1 MRRIR
6 LRFLLAGLLVV
17 ASACG
22 DDDNGAAVAGPS
34 LDVPAPLVEGPIT
47 AGRAIILQG
56 TSFPLADVGYMEKEF
71 FVSGVARAFANVG
84 ELDSDGNWEVE
95 ESSSAD
101 YRTRIVVRRPI
112 DPTDFKG
119 TVMVEWLNVSAG
131 FDSAPDWISG
141 HVELI
146 RRGWVWVGV
155 SAQFAGVEGGGGMP
169 LIPGIDF
176 VLKTADPA
184 RYGSL
189 AHPGDSF
196 SYDIYSQVGR
206 AMRVREGID
215 PLGGLAP
222 NDVIAAGESQSA
234 SRMVTYVNAFAKAA
248 GIFDGYLIHSRL
260 GGAAGLSQAPQPA
273 IAAPGVVRI
282 RTDLDVPVL
291 TLQSETDLILL
302 GSAPDRQG
310 DSEYFRWWEVAGTSH
325 ADTYTLLVG
334 MRDTG
339 DDPRAAEL
347 VVTAAPI
354 PPFVECDNPINS
366 GPHHFVL
373 KAGIRA
379 LENWVRDGVPPPSS
393 PLLQLTEDMSEY
405 IRDDVGNTLGGIRTP
420 YVDAPLAQLLGESP
434 GGSAFCFLFGKTI
447 PFDENT
453 IDRLYTDN
461 QAYLDAVE
469 ASTQAAVEAG
479 FLLPADADLIL
490 TAADNTGYKALIP

>member
-1 MRRIR
+1 MRPKR
-6 LRFLLAGLLVV
+6 LRFLLAGLLVLT
-17 ASACG
+17 AACGG
-22 DDDNGAAVAGPS
+22 DDDETVVTGPD

-47 AGRAIILQG
+47 AGRAIIMQG
-56 TSFPLADVGYMEKEF
+56 TSFSLADEGYMEEEF
-71 FVSGVARAFANVG
+71 FVSGVARAFTSFGAL
-84 ELDSDGNWEVE
+84 ESDGKWDVE
-95 ESSSAD
+95 ESSSAE

-112 DPTDFKG
+112 DPADFKG
-119 TVMVEWLNVSAG
+119 TAMVEWLNVSAG

-155 SAQFAGVEGGGGMP
+155 SAQFVGVEGGGGMP
-169 LIPGIDF
+169 LIPGLDF
-176 VLKTADPA
+176 VLKTADPQ

-206 AMRVREGID
+206 AMRVRDGID
-215 PLGGLAP
+215 PLRGLVP
-222 NDVIAAGESQSA
+222 DNVIAAGESQSA

-248 GIFDGYLIHSRL
+248 GVFDGYLIHSRL
-260 GGAAGLSQAPQPA
+260 GGSAGLSQDPQPS

-291 TLQSETDLILL
+291 TLQSETDLTLL

-310 DSEYFRWWEVAGTSH
+310 DSEYFRWWEIAGTSH
-325 ADTYTLLVG
+325 ADLYTLLVG
-334 MRDTG
+334 MSDTG
-339 DDPRAAEL
+339 DDPKAAE
-347 VVTAAPI
+347 VRVIAAPLA
-354 PPFVECDNPINS
+354 PFIVCDNPINS

-379 LENWVRDGVPPPSS
+379 LEEWARDGTPPPTS
-393 PLLQLTEDMSEY
+393 PRLELTEDLSEY
-405 IRDDVGNTLGGIRTP
+405 VRDDVGNTIGGIRTP

-447 PFDENT
+447 PFDEDT
-453 IDRLYTDN
+453 IDRLYANN
-461 QAYLDAVE
+461 QAYLDAVG
-469 ASTQAAVEAG
+469 ASTQSAVEAG
-479 FLLPADADLIL
+479 FLLPEDADLIL
-490 TAADNTGYKALIP
+490 TAAENTGYKALIP